1 MSEWNQKAA
10 QITGFSPEEAM
21 GKALVQAF
29 VARQHQAEVGNM
41 LDCALG
47 GLEASNVELPMIARD
62 GTRLELLLSTTS
74 RRDNAG
80 AVVGVLCICQDI
92 TLRKHR
98 MGHTKRRS
106 F

>member
-1 MSEWNQKAA
+1 
-10 QITGFSPEEAM
+10 M
-21 GKALVQAF
+21 GKDLVQAF
-29 VARQHQAEVGNM
+29 VARQHQAEVGSM

-62 GTRLELLLSTTS
+62 GKCLELLLSATS

-92 TLRKHR
+92 TLRKHKA
-98 MGHTKRRS
+98 GHTKHRS